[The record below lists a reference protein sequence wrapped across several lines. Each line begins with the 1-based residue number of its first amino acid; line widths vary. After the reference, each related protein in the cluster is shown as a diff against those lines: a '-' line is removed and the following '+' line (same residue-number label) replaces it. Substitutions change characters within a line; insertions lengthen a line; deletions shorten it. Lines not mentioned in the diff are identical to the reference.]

1 MAKTKYQTAP
11 VPSKKMP
18 KGIPYIIGNEAA
30 ERFSFYGM
38 RTILMIFMTKY
49 LVDSNGGF
57 AGMSD
62 EKAKVWFHLFV
73 SSVYFTPIIGALIS
87 DIFFGKYKTILFLSI
102 VYCLGHLALAL
113 DETQLGLTL
122 GLTLIAIGSG
132 GIKPC
137 VSAHVGDQ
145 FGKTNQ
151 HLMPKVFSWFYFS
164 INFGSMISTLLT
176 PVLLDRYGPSVA
188 FGLPG
193 FMMFLATFVFWLG
206 RRKFVHIPAAGMGFV
221 KESLNKEGL
230 KIILRLGIIFVCVA
244 PFWSL
249 FDQTGSAWVLQ
260 AEKMDRNWLGVQWLS
275 SQIQAVNPCLVMI
288 LIPVFSYGIYPAI
301 NRIFKI
307 SPLRKISIGLFVAAG
322 SFVVSAYI
330 ESQING
336 GDVFKYSSRTKI
348 ESLSPLRLIDGE
360 SGTIGWSSNKAPT
373 ASAPGELVIR
383 LRERHPWTISR
394 IEIDPSTI
402 LIDEEIVMLLD
413 DLVMRTLRKSRE
425 VKESSD
431 DPEGTQTDALMR
443 KADLLEEAAKN
454 AKKSARE
461 AGKASDLKDA
471 APAARII
478 AGAAA
483 ARAIAIQAYNET
495 NEDTRLLESRLYFPK
510 EVSIYAADFSDKPIP
525 LLFHEI
531 VAQKKELQDLL
542 EEKQDKKLN
551 ERNRIKYTEQLRKLE
566 LHPEIPKQYYQE
578 NQWIDLGQIRF
589 SEDGSLGE
597 LEFNPVKATHVLVL
611 INSNYGANRVKIS
624 EIRVET
630 SEALPEE
637 SEDTAGSIWPNVAAL
652 GYQPN
657 IFWQIL
663 AYIIL
668 TAAEV
673 MVSITCLEFA
683 YTQSP
688 RKMKSFIMSLFLL
701 SISLG
706 NLFVAAVNFF
716 IQNDD
721 GTNKFPGANYYWF
734 WTITMLVTAVIFVFV
749 AASCRVQNFVQE
761 ETSEPSKA
769 DS

>member
-1 MAKTKYQTAP
+1 MEKRKYRTAP
-11 VPSKKMP
+11 VPSTKLP
-18 KGIPYIIGNEAA
+18 GGIPFIIGNEAA

-38 RTILMIFMTKY
+38 RTILTVFMTKY
-49 LVDSNGGF
+49 LVDSSGAF

-151 HLMPKVFSWFYFS
+151 HLIPKVFSWFYFS

-176 PVLLDRYGPSVA
+176 PVLLDLYGPSVA

-206 RRKFVHIPAAGMGFV
+206 RRKFVHIPAAGRGFV

-230 KIILRLGIIFVCVA
+230 KIIFRLGIIFVCVA

-301 NRIFKI
+301 NRIFKLT
-307 SPLRKISIGLFVAAG
+307 PLRKISIGFFVAAG

-360 SGTIGWSSNKAPT
+360 SGKIGWSSDQAPT
-373 ASAPGELVIR
+373 AAAPQELVIR
-383 LRERHPWTISR
+383 LRERRPWIISR

-413 DLVMRTLRKSRE
+413 DLVMSTLRESRK

-431 DPEGTQTDALMR
+431 DSDGSQLDALVH
-443 KADLLEEAAKN
+443 KADLLEAAAKN

-461 AGKASDLKDA
+461 AAKALDLKDA
-471 APAARII
+471 DPSARII
-478 AGAAA
+478 AGADA

-495 NEDTRLLESRLYFPK
+495 NEDTRLLENRLYFPK
-510 EVSIYAADFSDKPIP
+510 EVSVFAADFSDRPIP
-525 LLFHEI
+525 LLFRE
-531 VAQKKELQDLL
+531 AMTPKKELQDLL
-542 EEKQDKKLN
+542 DNPSL
-551 ERNRIKYTEQLRKLE
+551 
-566 LHPEIPKQYYQE
+566 YYQK
-578 NQWIDLGQIRF
+578 NQWIDLGQILF

-597 LEFNPVKATHVLVL
+597 LEFDPVKATHVLVL
-611 INSNYGANRVKIS
+611 IKSNYGANRVKIS

-630 SEALPEE
+630 SDALPEE
-637 SEDTAGSIWPNVAAL
+637 SEETAGSIWPNVAAL

-663 AYIIL
+663 AYIVL

-706 NLFVAAVNFF
+706 NLFVAGVNYF

-721 GTNKFPGANYYWF
+721 GTNKFPGADYYWF
-734 WTITMLVTAVIFVFV
+734 WTMTMLVTAVIFVFV
-749 AASCRVQNFVQE
+749 AASYRVQNFVQE
-761 ETSEPSKA
+761 ETSQPSTV